1 MAQLKNLIVN
11 GAARIIGKLNATSI
25 AGDGSEITNINAG
38 NISSGTLPVTR
49 GGTGAVDAATAR
61 GNLGITPAN
70 IGAATAS
77 HNQASNTITAMT
89 GYSKASSA
97 AAVSASDSLNTAI
110 GKIEKAL
117 DGKQN
122 TGSYAASSHTHDD
135 RYYTESEIDTKLSG
149 KANTSHGNH
158 VPATETANNAKFL
171 RNDNTWQT
179 VTPANIGAAASS
191 HTHDDRYYTES
202 EINTKLN
209 GKANSSHT
217 HAAADITSVN
227 ASAITGVIASANLPS
242 YVDDVLEYSAK
253 ANFPATGEA
262 GKIYVDTATNLTYR
276 WGGSAYVEISPSLA
290 LGETSSTAYRG
301 DRGAT
306 AYTHATSDTG
316 KALSSGLYKIT
327 TSARGHVTAGT
338 AVTKADI
345 TGLGIPAQDT
355 VYTHPTSSGNKHIPS
370 GGSAGQFLK
379 WSADGAAV
387 WAADNNTWNALKG
400 ATATAAGS
408 AGYVAAPAKGQQGY
422 FLRGDA
428 TWAALTK
435 STVGLGNVDNTA
447 DANKSVKYAT
457 SAGSA
462 TNATYVKDSLSGGN
476 LTITYAKD
484 GQSSTSWL
492 ASWKGTELG
501 CISPSKVTVG
511 RAATATNA
519 YSATK
524 ATQDSDG
531 QQINTTYIKGLSVSG
546 KTITY
551 TKGDGTTGTI
561 TTQDNNTTYSA
572 GTGISLSG
580 TTFSNAG
587 VRSISTGGTN
597 GTISVNTNGTTA
609 NVAVKGLGSAAYTNS
624 DAYATSGHTH
634 NYAGSSS
641 AGGSATSAVKLDTA
655 SAGSS
660 TQPVYFSGGKPTA
673 CTSYANATVGTSK
686 KSNSSVGFTTAGT
699 GAAYTATVDGID
711 TLTVGTSITIVPH
724 TVSTTV
730 SPTLNV
736 NGLGSKMIRRRVSNA
751 TGTLTSGYTES
762 WLTAS
767 IPVQVTYDGTFWV
780 ADVPKPNALDIFG
793 SVEIAHGGTGA
804 TTAKDALNN
813 LGITWSTTAAPDTGT
828 PNSIYIQIV

>member
-122 TGSYAASSHTHDD
+122 TGSYAALSHTHDD

-209 GKANSSHT
+209 GKAASSHK

-262 GKIYVDTATNLTYR
+262 GKIYVDTSTNITYR

-301 DRGAT
+301 DRGAA

-379 WSADGAAV
+379 WSADGTAV

-408 AGYVAAPAKGQQGY
+408 SGYVAAPDKGQQGY

-492 ASWKGTELG
+492 ASWHGTELG
-501 CISPSKVTVG
+501 CISPSNVTVG
-511 RAATATNA
+511 RAD
-519 YSATK
+519 SATK
-524 ATQDSDG
+524 ATKDSAG

-546 KTITY
+546 RTITI
-551 TKGDGTTGTI
+551 TKGNNTTTTI
-561 TTQDNNTTYSA
+561 TTQDTTYA
-572 GTGISLSG
+572 
-580 TTFSNAG
+580 AM
-587 VRSISTGGTN
+587 TN
-597 GTISVNTNGTTA
+597 DEID
-609 NVAVKGLGSAAYTNS
+609 AA
-624 DAYATSGHTH
+624 
-634 NYAGSSS
+634 
-641 AGGSATSAVKLDTA
+641 
-655 SAGSS
+655 
-660 TQPVYFSGGKPTA
+660 
-673 CTSYANATVGTSK
+673 
-686 KSNSSVGFTTAGT
+686 FTE
-699 GAAYTATVDGID
+699 V
-711 TLTVGTSITIVPH
+711 
-724 TVSTTV
+724 
-730 SPTLNV
+730 
-736 NGLGSKMIRRRVSNA
+736 
-751 TGTLTSGYTES
+751 
-762 WLTAS
+762 
-767 IPVQVTYDGTFWV
+767 
-780 ADVPKPNALDIFG
+780 FG
-793 SVEIAHGGTGA
+793 S
-804 TTAKDALNN
+804 
-813 LGITWSTTAAPDTGT
+813 
-828 PNSIYIQIV
+828 

>member
-276 WGGSAYVEISPSLA
+276 WGGSSYVEISPSLA
-290 LGETSSTAYRG
+290 LGETSSTAYQG
-301 DRGAT
+301 DRGKI
-306 AYTHATSDTG
+306 AYDHASAKG
-316 KALSSGLYKIT
+316 SAFASGLYKIT
-327 TSARGHVTAGT
+327 TNEHGHVTAAT
-338 AVTKADI
+338 AVAKADI

-355 VYTHPTSSGNKHIPS
+355 TYSDATTSVHGLMSTADKAKLDGIAANANNYSLPLATADTRGGVKVGYTTSGKNYAVQLSSEKMYVNVPWTDTHYASKNVVGSSTATSNTTTALTNGNVYLNSVENGAVTSAHKISGTGSVTVTTDTSGNIAVNHSTGAGHKHIPS
-370 GGSAGQFLK
+370 GGAAGNILQ
-379 WSADGAAV
+379 WSASGTAV
-387 WAADNNTWNALKG
+387 WA
-400 ATATAAGS
+400 
-408 AGYVAAPAKGQQGY
+408 
-422 FLRGDA
+422 
-428 TWAALTK
+428 
-435 STVGLGNVDNTA
+435 
-447 DANKSVKYAT
+447 
-457 SAGSA
+457 
-462 TNATYVKDSLSGGN
+462 
-476 LTITYAKD
+476 
-484 GQSSTSWL
+484 
-492 ASWKGTELG
+492 
-501 CISPSKVTVG
+501 
-511 RAATATNA
+511 
-519 YSATK
+519 
-524 ATQDSDG
+524 
-531 QQINTTYIKGLSVSG
+531 
-546 KTITY
+546 
-551 TKGDGTTGTI
+551 
-561 TTQDNNTTYSA
+561 
-572 GTGISLSG
+572 
-580 TTFSNAG
+580 
-587 VRSISTGGTN
+587 SIE
-597 GTISVNTNGTTA
+597 
-609 NVAVKGLGSAAYTNS
+609 
-624 DAYATSGHTH
+624 
-634 NYAGSSS
+634 
-641 AGGSATSAVKLDTA
+641 
-655 SAGSS
+655 
-660 TQPVYFSGGKPTA
+660 
-673 CTSYANATVGTSK
+673 
-686 KSNSSVGFTTAGT
+686 
-699 GAAYTATVDGID
+699 
-711 TLTVGTSITIVPH
+711 SITNDEIDA
-724 TVSTTV
+724 
-730 SPTLNV
+730 
-736 NGLGSKMIRRRVSNA
+736 MF
-751 TGTLTSGYTES
+751 
-762 WLTAS
+762 AS
-767 IPVQVTYDGTFWV
+767 
-780 ADVPKPNALDIFG
+780 
-793 SVEIAHGGTGA
+793 
-804 TTAKDALNN
+804 
-813 LGITWSTTAAPDTGT
+813 
-828 PNSIYIQIV
+828 

>member
-149 KANTSHGNH
+149 KANTYHGNH

-179 VTPANIGAAASS
+179 VTPANIGAAASI

-276 WGGSAYVEISPSLA
+276 WGGSSYVEISPSLA

-306 AYTHATSDTG
+306 AYTHAASDTG

-370 GGSAGQFLK
+370 GGSSGQILR
-379 WSADGAAV
+379 WSADGTAV
-387 WAADNNTWNALKG
+387 WGADNNTDTKVTQMAITDSDYTNWRSLIWGSSNSSTEGFTPSTVTDGVYSCKSLSVQPSSGTIRATTFKG
-400 ATATAAGS
+400 ALSGNATTATGVLDYNNTNQTIKIGYSGDGLTTSNAKYFAAYTNGPKIKDLS
-408 AGYVAAPAKGQQGY
+408 
-422 FLRGDA
+422 F
-428 TWAALTK
+428 
-435 STVGLGNVDNTA
+435 
-447 DANKSVKYAT
+447 AN
-457 SAGSA
+457 
-462 TNATYVKDSLSGGN
+462 
-476 LTITYAKD
+476 
-484 GQSSTSWL
+484 
-492 ASWKGTELG
+492 
-501 CISPSKVTVG
+501 
-511 RAATATNA
+511 AATIIKNNASGSWGISVTGSSASCTGNAAT
-519 YSATK
+519 ATK
-524 ATQDSDG
+524 ATQDSAG

-546 KTITY
+546 RTITI
-551 TKGDGTTGTI
+551 TKGNNTTTTI
-561 TTQDNNTTYSA
+561 TTQDTTYA
-572 GTGISLSG
+572 
-580 TTFSNAG
+580 AM
-587 VRSISTGGTN
+587 TN
-597 GTISVNTNGTTA
+597 DEID
-609 NVAVKGLGSAAYTNS
+609 AA
-624 DAYATSGHTH
+624 
-634 NYAGSSS
+634 
-641 AGGSATSAVKLDTA
+641 
-655 SAGSS
+655 
-660 TQPVYFSGGKPTA
+660 
-673 CTSYANATVGTSK
+673 
-686 KSNSSVGFTTAGT
+686 FTE
-699 GAAYTATVDGID
+699 V
-711 TLTVGTSITIVPH
+711 
-724 TVSTTV
+724 
-730 SPTLNV
+730 
-736 NGLGSKMIRRRVSNA
+736 
-751 TGTLTSGYTES
+751 
-762 WLTAS
+762 
-767 IPVQVTYDGTFWV
+767 
-780 ADVPKPNALDIFG
+780 FG
-793 SVEIAHGGTGA
+793 S
-804 TTAKDALNN
+804 
-813 LGITWSTTAAPDTGT
+813 
-828 PNSIYIQIV
+828 

>member
-25 AGDGSEITNINAG
+25 AGDGSEIKNINAG

-122 TGSYAASSHTHDD
+122 TGSYAASSHTHDN

-209 GKANSSHT
+209 GKAASSHK

-306 AYTHATSDTG
+306 AYTHAISDTG

-379 WSADGAAV
+379 WSADGTAV
-387 WAADNNTWNALKG
+387 WAADNNTWNALNG
-400 ATATAAGS
+400 ATATEAGS

-428 TWAALTK
+428 TWTALTK

-492 ASWKGTELG
+492 ASWHGTELG
-501 CISPSKVTVG
+501 CISPSNVTVG
-511 RAATATNA
+511 RAN
-519 YSATK
+519 SATK
-524 ATQDSDG
+524 ATQDSAG

-546 KTITY
+546 RTITI
-551 TKGDGTTGTI
+551 TKGNNTTTTI
-561 TTQDNNTTYSA
+561 TTQDTTYA
-572 GTGISLSG
+572 
-580 TTFSNAG
+580 AM
-587 VRSISTGGTN
+587 TN
-597 GTISVNTNGTTA
+597 DEID
-609 NVAVKGLGSAAYTNS
+609 AA
-624 DAYATSGHTH
+624 
-634 NYAGSSS
+634 
-641 AGGSATSAVKLDTA
+641 
-655 SAGSS
+655 
-660 TQPVYFSGGKPTA
+660 
-673 CTSYANATVGTSK
+673 
-686 KSNSSVGFTTAGT
+686 FTE
-699 GAAYTATVDGID
+699 V
-711 TLTVGTSITIVPH
+711 
-724 TVSTTV
+724 
-730 SPTLNV
+730 
-736 NGLGSKMIRRRVSNA
+736 
-751 TGTLTSGYTES
+751 
-762 WLTAS
+762 
-767 IPVQVTYDGTFWV
+767 
-780 ADVPKPNALDIFG
+780 FG
-793 SVEIAHGGTGA
+793 S
-804 TTAKDALNN
+804 
-813 LGITWSTTAAPDTGT
+813 
-828 PNSIYIQIV
+828 